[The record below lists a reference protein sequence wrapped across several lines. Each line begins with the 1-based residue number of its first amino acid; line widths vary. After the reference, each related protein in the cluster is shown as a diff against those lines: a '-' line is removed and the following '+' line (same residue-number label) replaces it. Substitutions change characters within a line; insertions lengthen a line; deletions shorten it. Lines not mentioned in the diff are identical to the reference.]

1 MKNNFLLK
9 YETVICAIMIALT
22 VSIFNTAVFA
32 QKTKTNNHKQTHS
45 GELPHDIRS
54 DEENFSANDSEIF
67 ILVNAE
73 RVRHGLNRLFWD
85 EDLADIARDYS
96 KKMADEDFFGHFDS
110 NGQSVVERAKA
121 AKLKNWSKIGENLF
135 SIDGLDKFD
144 GFTVEKWM
152 QSPTHRDN
160 ILDKDWTTTGIGI
173 VKSASGEIFITQVFI
188 KR

>member
-1 MKNNFLLK
+1 MKNYFPGK
-9 YETVICAIMIALT
+9 YETILYAIMIALT
-22 VSIFNTAVFA
+22 VSIFNAAVFA
-32 QKTKTNNHKQTHS
+32 QKTEINNHKITNTT
-45 GELPHDIRS
+45 ETPD
-54 DEENFSANDSEIF
+54 DFAADDNEIF
-67 ILVNAE
+67 ILINAE
-73 RVRHGLNRLFWD
+73 RARNGLNRLFWD

-121 AKLKNWSKIGENLF
+121 AKLKHWSKIGENLF

-152 QSPTHRDN
+152 ESTMHRNN

-173 VKSASGEIFITQVFI
+173 VKSASGEFFITQVFI